1 MYRTSTI
8 RQHLL
13 IGLVDET
20 SDDLAQPTPQG
31 GTMKALRSTI
41 YMSPSEAK
49 TMFVREDA
57 LAAPIS
63 DTTTAEVEVPG
74 AFVISEVFEID
85 ASIDM
90 SALAKI
96 AQQKLRVR
104 ARREQDQA
112 TLYYWDMHALA
123 HVRADGVLT
132 ATEPAPLSVDEIKVV
147 LRQIAKHPMYEGQIV
162 MAISEDLK
170 IVRMKAGKVEVEE
183 MKA

>member
-112 TLYYWDMHALA
+112 TLYYWDMHAL
-123 HVRADGVLT
+123 
-132 ATEPAPLSVDEIKVV
+132 SS
-147 LRQIAKHPMYEGQIV
+147 RQLNPHRSASTRSRWCCARLPSTRCTRGR
-162 MAISEDLK
+162 SSW
-170 IVRMKAGKVEVEE
+170 RSPRTSR
-183 MKA
+183 